1 LVPDASAETVVGSR
15 REAHIRNLGVGLIA
29 LATFAAAGLLI
40 RRRHV
45 ITTGAGQRTRLVES
59 LYAAGL

>member
-15 REAHIRNLGVGLIA
+15 GEAHIRNLGVGLIA

-45 ITTGAGQRTRLVES
+45 IATGTGQRARLVES
-59 LYAAGL
+59 LYVAGL

>member
-1 LVPDASAETVVGSR
+1 LVAGASAETVVDSR
-15 REAHIRNLGVGLIA
+15 REARIRHLGVGLIA

-45 ITTGAGQRTRLVES
+45 VTTGTGQRARLVES

>member
-1 LVPDASAETVVGSR
+1 M
-15 REAHIRNLGVGLIA
+15 EARIRNLGVGLIA

-40 RRRHV
+40 RRRHL
-45 ITTGAGQRTRLVES
+45 ITAGTGQQTRLVES